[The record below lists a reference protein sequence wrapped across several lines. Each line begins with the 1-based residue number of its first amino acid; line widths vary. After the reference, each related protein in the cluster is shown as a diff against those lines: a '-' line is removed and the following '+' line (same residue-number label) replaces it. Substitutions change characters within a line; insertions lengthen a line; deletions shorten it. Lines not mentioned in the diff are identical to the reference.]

1 MKIVM
6 FCGGRGAT
14 TIIEALVRQSECN
27 LTLLIN
33 CYDNGLSTGKIR
45 KYIKGLLGPSD
56 FRKNLTTFLSA
67 LEQKH
72 LANFLEFRI
81 SNLKNNFDSLEK
93 ELIELFNLNL
103 EQINA
108 KQWKRISE
116 SLSAFENYEKLNNEK
131 FDYEDCAVG
140 NLVIAGSF
148 LMNNRDINKTF
159 SVLCSDLLGENS
171 KYSILNI
178 TDGSNLY
185 LYAKSLDGQW
195 VLSEEAIVDNPQ
207 NLRISEVFLAGS
219 PIKDPAEVLDQ
230 SRRVLPEPN
239 TYALKEIQMAT
250 AIVFGPGTPASSLFP
265 TYITKGVAKAIA
277 TNHNAIK
284 LFISNINPDRDDP
297 KGTLQSRING
307 TLLHFNLVEKYELQQ
322 LINAVFMNADDQEAV
337 DYIKNQNSNIRII
350 RDDWS
355 NLKGK
360 HLGPAVVRQLQKL
373 TTTTFELKPG
383 FVSVIIPVLD
393 EIGTIVQILKL
404 LNTEL
409 AALNYGYEII
419 IIDGGS
425 SDGTVEA
432 INKIKTDEVQILKSK
447 FKGRGGACRTGI
459 EKSKGDVIGIFHAD
473 LEYDLKGF
481 VKCLEL
487 NLDGTSKAT
496 IGIRVSKTKN
506 LKHQIQNVYVNQK
519 LLGTLSYWGSIA
531 VSTMALIK
539 IHRFFLDPLS
549 GIKIFNKSDIENIT
563 FHKNGLDFEI
573 ELLRHLTRRN
583 VEILEIPIGYVPR
596 SKKNGKKTTIL
607 KGLQALKY
615 VSFMGRN

>member
-1 MKIVM
+1 
-6 FCGGRGAT
+6 
-14 TIIEALVRQSECN
+14 
-27 LTLLIN
+27 
-33 CYDNGLSTGKIR
+33 
-45 KYIKGLLGPSD
+45 
-56 FRKNLTTFLSA
+56 
-67 LEQKH
+67 
-72 LANFLEFRI
+72 
-81 SNLKNNFDSLEK
+81 
-93 ELIELFNLNL
+93 
-103 EQINA
+103 
-108 KQWKRISE
+108 
-116 SLSAFENYEKLNNEK
+116 
-131 FDYEDCAVG
+131 
-140 NLVIAGSF
+140 
-148 LMNNRDINKTF
+148 
-159 SVLCSDLLGENS
+159 
-171 KYSILNI
+171 
-178 TDGSNLY
+178 
-185 LYAKSLDGQW
+185 
-195 VLSEEAIVDNPQ
+195 
-207 NLRISEVFLAGS
+207 
-219 PIKDPAEVLDQ
+219 
-230 SRRVLPEPN
+230 
-239 TYALKEIQMAT
+239 
-250 AIVFGPGTPASSLFP
+250 
-265 TYITKGVAKAIA
+265 
-277 TNHNAIK
+277 

-350 RDDWS
+350 RDDWN

-393 EIGTIVQILKL
+393 EISTIVQILKL

-539 IHRFFLDPLS
+539 MHRFFLDPLS